1 MTAHRTEA
9 FPLTRMATIDV
20 LEMGKRR
27 HHITALIEL
36 DVSLAREKIRQHNSN
51 GAPRISL
58 TAWLISV
65 VGTTLK
71 AHETAAAFR
80 SGKNKRIIFNDINVS
95 LLVEKE
101 VGGERVPFPLLI
113 EKAQSASP
121 AHITRLISEAKE
133 ASHSDKDL
141 VLKRKSGRME
151 RLYPFLPACLRRM
164 VWRFL
169 LSHPKF
175 AYGKI
180 GNVAITGIGMM
191 GKVNGWFIPTAI
203 HPIAF
208 GIGSVVKKPVV
219 KDEAIVIREMLQM
232 TVLLDHDVIDGA
244 QMARFVSSLAK
255 NIENAFN
262 L

>member
-1 MTAHRTEA
+1 MTSHKTEA

-20 LEMGKRR
+20 VEMGKRR

-36 DVSLAREKIRQHNSN
+36 DVSLAREKIRQHNSS
-51 GAPRISL
+51 GASRISL

-65 VGTTLK
+65 VGSTLK

-80 SGKNKRIIFNDINVS
+80 SGKNKRLIFHDINVS

-101 VGGERVPFPLLI
+101 VAGERIPVPLLI
-113 EKAQSASP
+113 EKAQTASP
-121 AHITRLISEAKE
+121 ADITSRISEAKE
-133 ASHSDKDL
+133 ASHSEKDL
-141 VLKRKSGRME
+141 VLTRRSGRME
-151 RLYPFLPACLRRM
+151 RLYPLLPAFLRRM

-169 LSHPKF
+169 LSHPRL
-175 AYGKI
+175 AYGKM
-180 GNVAITGIGMM
+180 GNVAFTGIGMM
-191 GKVNGWFIPTAI
+191 GKVSGWFIPTSI

-244 QMARFVSSLAK
+244 QMARFVSSFSK
-255 NIENAFN
+255 NIENAIG